1 MQKLLLVF
9 DIKAA
14 ILGGFIMGTI
24 VVWINLGHGGN
35 AAISSGLR
43 QAIYTFFVAG
53 LSTQLCRRLTNSSI
67 HKAAAIVKAV
77 LIPAILTVTL
87 VYIMH
92 STRGTPEPFY
102 SSIPVAIL
110 SLISFSIIALHTLR
124 EKDNHQ
130 QANAS

>member
-1 MQKLLLVF
+1 MQKLLSVF

-14 ILGGFIMGTI
+14 VLGSFIMGII
-24 VVWINLGHGGN
+24 VAWINLGHGGD
-35 AAISSGLR
+35 AAISSGIR
-43 QAIYTFFVAG
+43 QAIYTFVVAG
-53 LSTQLCRRLTNSSI
+53 LSAQLCRNLINSSI
-67 HKAAAIVKAV
+67 HKTAAIVKAV
-77 LIPAILTVTL
+77 LIPTILTVTL

-110 SLISFSIIALHTLR
+110 SLVSFSIIALHTLR

-130 QANAS
+130 QTNAS